1 MFRTNL
7 FGLPSSGE
15 SFYRSTPETVWANE
29 WLSMRPI
36 LFLFT
41 VVLILGLAMSTYL
54 LDTLVSAVGLAF
66 LAVMAIV
73 GLVVAAAG
81 PDSTR
86 ETR

>member
-1 MFRTNL
+1 
-7 FGLPSSGE
+7 
-15 SFYRSTPETVWANE
+15 
-29 WLSMRPI
+29 MRPL
-36 LFLFT
+36 LFLLALA
-41 VVLILGLAMSTYL
+41 LILGLAMSTYL

-86 ETR
+86 EVH

>member
-1 MFRTNL
+1 
-7 FGLPSSGE
+7 
-15 SFYRSTPETVWANE
+15 
-29 WLSMRPI
+29 MRP
-36 LFLFT
+36 LLLLLA
-41 VVLILGLAMSTYL
+41 VALILGLAMSTYL

-86 ETR
+86 EVR

>member
-1 MFRTNL
+1 
-7 FGLPSSGE
+7 
-15 SFYRSTPETVWANE
+15 
-29 WLSMRPI
+29 MRPI
-36 LFLFT
+36 LFLFALA
-41 VVLILGLAMSTYL
+41 LILGLAISTYL

-86 ETR
+86 EVR

>member
-1 MFRTNL
+1 
-7 FGLPSSGE
+7 
-15 SFYRSTPETVWANE
+15 
-29 WLSMRPI
+29 MRPI
-36 LFLFT
+36 LFLLA

-54 LDTLVSAVGLAF
+54 LDALISAVGLAF
-66 LAVMAIV
+66 LAVLAIV

>member
-1 MFRTNL
+1 
-7 FGLPSSGE
+7 
-15 SFYRSTPETVWANE
+15 
-29 WLSMRPI
+29 MRPL
-36 LFLFT
+36 LFLLALA
-41 VVLILGLAMSTYL
+41 LILGLAMSTYL

-66 LAVMAIV
+66 LSVMAIV